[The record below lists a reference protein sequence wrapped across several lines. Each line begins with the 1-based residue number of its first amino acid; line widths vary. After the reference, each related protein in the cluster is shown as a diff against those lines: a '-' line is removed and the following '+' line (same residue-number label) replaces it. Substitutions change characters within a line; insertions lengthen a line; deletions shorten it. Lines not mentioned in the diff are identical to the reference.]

1 MTGSGRTAVV
11 VLAGGR
17 ATRFPGKLGRSI
29 GGRTMLERVC
39 RNALELGAPVYVSGS
54 PQFSPQL
61 VQRLNLPMIEDRW
74 PGAGPL
80 RALLS
85 AAEALDCDRIAALA
99 GDEVCAGAALFRT
112 LDAAWRAGDEAVV
125 PRHGAQAEPLAA
137 IYARV
142 ALLREAGE
150 LPARGDESMHGL
162 LSRLSTRFV
171 DVPPAYFANVNTP
184 QDAARVEKT
193 LAR

>member
-1 MTGSGRTAVV
+1 MTGCGRTAVV

-17 ATRFPGKLGRSI
+17 ATRFPGKLERSI

-39 RNALELGAPVYVSGS
+39 GNALELGVPVYVSGS
-54 PQFSPQL
+54 TRFSPQL
-61 VQRLNLPMIEDRW
+61 VRRLDLPVIEDRW

-85 AAEALDCDRIAALA
+85 AAEALDHDRIAVLA

-112 LDAAWRAGDEAVV
+112 LEAAWRAGDEAAV
-125 PRHGAQAEPLAA
+125 PRHGERSEPLAA
-137 IYARV
+137 IYARL

-150 LPARGDESMHGL
+150 LFARGDESMHAL
-162 LSRLSTRFV
+162 LVRLATRFV
-171 DVPPAYFANVNTP
+171 DVSCEYFANVNTP
-184 QDAARVEKT
+184 QDAARVEKAF
-193 LAR
+193 AR